1 MSDDLAIL
9 GQDPRLGG
17 GSLAQTRAFVD
28 AVAGMGRT
36 ATLYHLAYHG
46 LAHRPE
52 ESLGI
57 ETVAIR
63 PLVQGL
69 DGLNQRIAAHR
80 SAAAASARSLWVV
93 STVASHGYA
102 AARSGRPYAC
112 WVGTSL
118 EDEWRGR
125 RDALPAGRR
134 AALAVSAPTLR
145 GLERRVLRGAAAV
158 YATSPASRT
167 AVAAAAGLPEG
178 RVSVLP
184 IPVDTERFAP
194 LPDDEWE
201 RRLAQPV
208 VIFVGRASD
217 PRKNVGLLLAAF
229 ARLRGRVPGVRL
241 RLVGEPPSARLLAG
255 AGDEV
260 EVVGEVD
267 AIEPH
272 LREAALFVLPSRQE
286 GFGIVAAEALAA
298 GVPVVATPSGGP
310 EELLRASGGGRVLS
324 GFEPDEL
331 ADVAAELLLNVDAL
345 RELRARGRNYVARE
359 HSPERF
365 RSLLG
370 AAMAGL
376 DAHG

>member
-28 AVAGMGRT
+28 AAARLGRT

-46 LAHRPE
+46 LTQRPE

-63 PLVQGL
+63 PLVHGL
-69 DGLNQRIAAHR
+69 DGLNQCVAAHR
-80 SAAAASARSLWVV
+80 AAAVASARSLWVV

-102 AARSGRPYAC
+102 AARSERAYAC

-125 RDALPAGRR
+125 RTSLPVSRR
-134 AALAVSAPTLR
+134 AALAVSTSTLR
-145 GLERRVLRGAAAV
+145 RLERRVLRGAAAV

-167 AVAAAAGLPEG
+167 AVAEAAGLPEDG
-178 RVSVLP
+178 VSILP
-184 IPVDTERFAP
+184 IPVDTERFTP

-201 RRLAQPV
+201 RRLEQPV

-217 PRKNVGLLLAAF
+217 PRKNIGLLLAAF
-229 ARLRGRVPGVRL
+229 ARLRERVPGARL
-241 RLVGEPPSARLLAG
+241 RLVGEPPSTRLLAG
-255 AGDEV
+255 VGDAV
-260 EVVGEVD
+260 EVVGAVH

-331 ADVAAELLLNVDAL
+331 ADAMAELLLDVDAL
-345 RELRARGRNYVARE
+345 RALRAQGRAYVARE

-370 AAMAGL
+370 AAMTRL
-376 DAHG
+376 DAHE